1 VIHKKQIFKDVCL
14 AIFLVMLSRL
24 SYWFAGEVWNS
35 VQHTNVHLFDL
46 LCQWDAGWYA
56 DIVENGYLKEPKV
69 DGGAV
74 AANWG
79 FFPLYPIVVR
89 FFVWLTG
96 LGVFHSGVVVS
107 TMLLIVAIVFI
118 IKYISTTRDRSSA
131 ISAAILVAF
140 GPYSFYF
147 SSLYTE
153 SLFILL
159 TVICFYYLERE
170 EWIKCGIF
178 GALLSSTRPTGVL
191 FIVPLLIKMVFP
203 CVKERQSL
211 FGIAKSILIDE
222 RKLLSLLLIPAG
234 LFAYMMFLY
243 FHVGDPFVFNNVQIA
258 WGRVSG
264 NPFEVLNNGLIGR
277 GSGGWVASQYLAL
290 WGLLGLVCS
299 VYLFMQKRFT
309 EGTFGLLCLLMPMM
323 SSIMAMPRYFIGTLV
338 LIFSLND
345 IINRFEK
352 FKWPIIIILSAAN
365 ISLLFLWF
373 SRHWITT

>member
-1 VIHKKQIFKDVCL
+1 MILKKQIFKEVCL
-14 AIFLVMLSRL
+14 ALFLVMLSRL
-24 SYWFAGEVWNS
+24 SYWFVGEVWNV
-35 VQHTNVHLFDL
+35 VQHSNVHLFDL
-46 LCQWDAGWYA
+46 LCQWDADWYA
-56 DIVENGYLKEPKV
+56 SIVKEGYWKEPRV
-69 DGGAV
+69 YHDEV
-74 AANWG
+74 YANWG
-79 FFPLYPIVVR
+79 FFPLYPMLVS
-89 FFVWLTG
+89 FFVRLTG
-96 LGVFHSGVVVS
+96 LSVFHSGVVVS
-107 TMLLIVAIVFI
+107 TLLLIVAIVFI
-118 IKYISTTRDRSSA
+118 IKYVSMTRDRSIA

-159 TVICFYYLERE
+159 TVICFYYLEKE

-191 FIVPLLIKMVFP
+191 FVVPLLIKMVFP
-203 CVKERQSL
+203 LIIERQGL
-211 FGIAKSILIDE
+211 FGIAKSILIDA

-234 LFAYMMFLY
+234 LFAYMTFLY
-243 FHVGDPFVFNNVQIA
+243 FHVGDPFVFNDVQIA

-264 NPFEVLNNGLIGR
+264 NPLGVLSNGLLGQ
-277 GSGGWVASQYLAL
+277 GFEGWVESQYLSL

-309 EGTFGLLCLLMPMM
+309 EGAFGLICILTPMM
-323 SSIMAMPRYFIGTLV
+323 SSIMAMPRYFIGTIV

-365 ISLLFLWF
+365 ILLLILWF